1 MYIDRALAQTN
12 RMRLAGEPGSTI
24 LADAWIGTPPALRAA
39 MAAAQGDLH
48 QAAVCGG
55 SNWAALINGKAPDAF
70 DAARAAPAAPG
81 MKHLEAEALFAAG
94 LIAAGLRAL
103 EALFAQG
110 DPAATIALVRRR
122 HSLGDHRGAM
132 TAAGAIPH
140 HATAAL
146 TGARAALLL
155 GNLSTALSFLE
166 PFVEGLVPAPE
177 PLTAGAIAVV
187 VGATLARIGNH
198 GQLRG
203 FAERLCFAGHLPDTM
218 LPAGARV
225 AWTAGLAQQ
234 AWSRLSSVDAPLAVT
249 ARAELALLAADAD
262 LGRAL
267 LSQCG
272 HLAAPSMA
280 SLAVL
285 AGDVGINDELPN
297 PFVAGHT
304 VHVWRTQPRQWN
316 PWIAAAQ
323 ATEANVVVCDLAEG
337 HLPDPGVAPDAVL
350 DDGALVGV
358 VEPVK
363 APLPAPRGDG
373 LWLGQAPCAGI
384 GIGHDWPE
392 SETAPIRAAFPP
404 APAPDR
410 AALAFVGPDD
420 ALALVERGV
429 RCVVAAPPGN
439 PFWMGPLPERLW
451 NGLRV
456 VRADRRNGWQG
467 AGERAVEALQAL
479 AAA

>member
-1 MYIDRALAQTN
+1 MYLDRSLAHTH

-24 LADAWIGTPPALRAA
+24 LADAWLGTPPAIRAA
-39 MAAAQGDLH
+39 LAAAQGDLH
-48 QAAVCGG
+48 LAAVCGG
-55 SNWAALINGKAPDAF
+55 SNWAALCNGRAPEAF
-70 DAARAAPAAPG
+70 DAARAAPDSPG
-81 MKHLEAEALFAAG
+81 MKHLEAEALLAAG
-94 LIAAGLRAL
+94 LIVAGLRAL

-110 DPAATIALVRRR
+110 DPAAAIALIRRR
-122 HSLGDHRGAM
+122 HALGDHRGAM
-132 TAAGAIPH
+132 LAAGAIPH
-140 HATAAL
+140 HASAAL

-155 GNLSTALSFLE
+155 GSLSTSWGFLE

-177 PLTAGAIAVV
+177 PLTAGAIAVAAA
-187 VGATLARIGNH
+187 ATLARMGSY

-203 FAERLCFAGHLPDTM
+203 FAERMSFAGHLPDSM
-218 LPAGARV
+218 MPAGARV

-234 AWSRLSSVDAPLAVT
+234 AWTRLSSVDTPLAVT
-249 ARAELALLAADAD
+249 ARAELALLAGDAD
-262 LGRAL
+262 LARTL

-272 HLAAPSMA
+272 HLATPGMA

-285 AGDVGINDELPN
+285 AGDVQINDELPN
-297 PFVAGHT
+297 PFIAGHA
-304 VHVWRTQPRQWN
+304 VHIWRTHPRQWG

-337 HLPDPGVAPDAVL
+337 LLPDPAAAPDAVL

-358 VEPVK
+358 VQPARV
-363 APLPAPRGDG
+363 PLPAPRGEG
-373 LWLGQAPCAGI
+373 LWLARAPCAGI

-392 SETAPIRAAFPP
+392 SELAPIRASFPP
-404 APAPDR
+404 APAPEH

-420 ALALVERGV
+420 ALTLVERGV
-429 RCVVAAPPGN
+429 RCAVAAPPGN

-451 NGLRV
+451 GGLRV

-467 AGERAVEALQAL
+467 AGERVVETLQAL